1 MRNDKKQL
9 REFAGKLK
17 HYMFDEVQVSKNE
30 EGVYKQ
36 RIVLVIC
43 MLHGIVNA
51 ITQVVKKENY
61 ANEVGNYINAN
72 RQYELLHFTK
82 R

>member
-1 MRNDKKQL
+1 
-9 REFAGKLK
+9 
-17 HYMFDEVQVSKNE
+17 MFDEAQVSKNE
-30 EGVYKQ
+30 ECIYKQ

-61 ANEVGNYINAN
+61 ANEVG
-72 RQYELLHFTK
+72 
-82 R
+82 